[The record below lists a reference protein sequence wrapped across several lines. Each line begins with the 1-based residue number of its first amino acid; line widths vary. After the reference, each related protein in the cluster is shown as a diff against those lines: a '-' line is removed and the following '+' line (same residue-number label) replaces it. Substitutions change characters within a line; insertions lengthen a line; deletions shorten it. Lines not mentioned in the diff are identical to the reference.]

1 MQVEPKLR
9 KLIEASCH
17 QLLHMLVTYRCLLCC
32 MQVKPELRKLIEA
45 MPLNEGRTNNM
56 TGDFNVGALLP
67 EERSYFTYEGSL
79 TTPPCT

>member
-1 MQVEPKLR
+1 MVLPKHPLLKTVFSETLLSQDSEYLR
-9 KLIEASCH
+9 LF
-17 QLLHMLVTYRCLLCC
+17 

-45 MPLNEGRTNNM
+45 MPLNEGLTSNM
-56 TGDFNVGALLP
+56 TGAFNVGALLP